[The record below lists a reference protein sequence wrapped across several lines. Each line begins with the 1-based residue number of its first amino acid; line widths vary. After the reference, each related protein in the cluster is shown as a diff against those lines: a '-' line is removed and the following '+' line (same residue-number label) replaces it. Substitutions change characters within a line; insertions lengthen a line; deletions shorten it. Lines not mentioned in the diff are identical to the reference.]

1 MRRLIVDY
9 SKLTRE
15 ILDLL
20 VAKYPEGY
28 NAMDIISFR
37 DMNKNLIEAVQ
48 VDSED
53 TIYLVKVSKK
63 LQISMEEH
71 DIDADFDSDDTLFEE
86 DDLIFREDPEIG
98 EEPDFDE

>member
-1 MRRLIVDY
+1 MKRIIVDY
-9 SKLTRE
+9 SKLTKE

-48 VDSED
+48 VESGE

-63 LQISMEEH
+63 LQTSMEEH
-71 DIDADFDSDDTLFEE
+71 DMDVDFDSVDAFE
-86 DDLIFREDPEIG
+86 DDEIIFREAEEIG

>member
-1 MRRLIVDY
+1 MRRIIVDY
-9 SKLTRE
+9 SKLTKE

-37 DMNKNLIEAVQ
+37 DMHKNLIDAVQ
-48 VDSED
+48 VETED
-53 TIYLVKVSKK
+53 TVYLVKVSKK
-63 LQISMEEH
+63 LATSMEEH
-71 DIDADFDSDDTLFEE
+71 DVDADFGPEDNYEE

>member
-1 MRRLIVDY
+1 MRRIIVDY
-9 SKLTRE
+9 SKLTKE

-37 DMNKNLIEAVQ
+37 DANKNLIDAVQ
-48 VDSED
+48 VETED
-53 TIYLVKVSKK
+53 TVYLVKVSKK
-63 LQISMEEH
+63 LATSMEEH
-71 DIDADFDSDDTLFEE
+71 DLDADFDADDNFEE

>member
-1 MRRLIVDY
+1 MRRVIVDY
-9 SKLTRE
+9 SKLTKE

-20 VAKYPEGY
+20 VAKYPDGY

-37 DMNKNLIEAVQ
+37 DMHKNLIEAVQ
-48 VDSED
+48 VESDE

-63 LQISMEEH
+63 LQTSMEEH
-71 DIDADFDSDDTLFEE
+71 DIDSDFDIEENFEE

>member
-1 MRRLIVDY
+1 MKRIIVDY
-9 SKLTRE
+9 SKLTNE

-37 DMNKNLIEAVQ
+37 DAHKNLIEAVQ
-48 VDSED
+48 VESSD

-63 LQISMEEH
+63 LATSMEEH
-71 DIDADFDSDDTLFEE
+71 DTEHVDYETEEPFVDEDMMFEE
-86 DDLIFREDPEIG
+86 EPELG

>member
-1 MRRLIVDY
+1 MRRIIVDY
-9 SKLTRE
+9 SKLTKE

-28 NAMDIISFR
+28 NAMDIVSFR
-37 DMNKNLIEAVQ
+37 DMHKNLIEAVQ
-48 VDSED
+48 VETED

-63 LQISMEEH
+63 LQTSMEEH
-71 DIDADFDSDDTLFEE
+71 DTDADFDPAENYEE

>member
-1 MRRLIVDY
+1 MRRIIVDY

-37 DMNKNLIEAVQ
+37 DMHKNLIDAVQ
-48 VDSED
+48 VETED
-53 TIYLVKVSKK
+53 TVYLVKVSKK
-63 LQISMEEH
+63 LATSMEEH
-71 DIDADFDSDDTLFEE
+71 DVDAEFGPEDNYEE
-86 DDLIFREDPEIG
+86 DYLIFREDPEIG

>member
-1 MRRLIVDY
+1 MKRIIVDY

-28 NAMDIISFR
+28 NAIDIISFR
-37 DMNKNLIEAVQ
+37 DIHKNLIDAVQ
-48 VDSED
+48 VETED

-63 LQISMEEH
+63 LATSMEEH
-71 DIDADFDSDDTLFEE
+71 EVEIEIEHDAIFEDDELTFKDDIVIDNITDIDE
-86 DDLIFREDPEIG
+86 
-98 EEPDFDE
+98 

>member
-1 MRRLIVDY
+1 MRRIIVDY
-9 SKLTRE
+9 SKLTKE

-37 DMNKNLIEAVQ
+37 DAHKNLIDAVQ
-48 VDSED
+48 VETAD
-53 TIYLVKVSKK
+53 TVYLVKVSKK
-63 LQISMEEH
+63 LATSMEEH
-71 DIDADFDSDDTLFEE
+71 DVDPELIEDNFEE
-86 DDLIFREDPEIG
+86 DDLIIREDIEIG